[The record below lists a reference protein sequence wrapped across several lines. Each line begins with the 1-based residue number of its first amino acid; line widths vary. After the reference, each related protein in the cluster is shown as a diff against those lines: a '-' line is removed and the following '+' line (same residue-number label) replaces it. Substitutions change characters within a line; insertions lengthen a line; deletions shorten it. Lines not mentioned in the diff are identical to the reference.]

1 MSNAFRVVRYTV
13 FNSYFSF
20 FFGGIIFKRL
30 MTLTLAVSLTAGF
43 SIIGVS
49 EVNASTKVSNI
60 TPTAARL
67 LLSSSNKLAFNVI
80 NNKDFTLETYDSLLP
95 YAGRTLFVVSA
106 KGYTLRDYNV
116 GSAEDRVLTF
126 GNDMYASMINHEYS
140 ASEKVII
147 EELGLDITGNYMKID
162 AKKADPSYSVKAVT
176 KDLRERALDVWPEVD
191 VSFIDKTDLL
201 TLKVTQSKKNGKI
214 SVTQVLDY
222 RDNGVMGQVGSRRV
236 YTIIDKVLIRID
248 QYGYT
253 GEFNSR
259 VLLSLKALDLKPPL
273 GPYLDWYQVIS
284 DPRWV
289 RS

>member
-1 MSNAFRVVRYTV
+1 
-13 FNSYFSF
+13 
-20 FFGGIIFKRL
+20 
-30 MTLTLAVSLTAGF
+30 MTLTLVVSLTAGF

-49 EVNASTKVSNI
+49 GVNASAKVSNI
-60 TPTAARL
+60 TPTAAKAIL
-67 LLSSSNKLAFNVI
+67 VSSNKLALNVI
-80 NNKDFTLETYDSLLP
+80 NSKDFTLETYDSLLP

-106 KGYTLRDYNV
+106 RGYTLRDYNV
-116 GSAEDRVLTF
+116 GSAEERVFTF

-140 ASEKVII
+140 ASEKMII

-162 AKKADPSYSVKAVT
+162 AQKADPSYNVKAVT

-201 TLKVTQSKKNGKI
+201 TLKVAQSKKNGKI

-222 RDNGVMGQVGSRRV
+222 RDNGVKGPVGSR
-236 YTIIDKVLIRID
+236 TIFTIVDKVLVKID
-248 QYGYT
+248 QYEEYGQ
-253 GEFNSR
+253 FKSR
-259 VLLSLKALDLKPPL
+259 VMLSLKALDLKPPL
-273 GPYLDWYQVIS
+273 GPYLDWAQVIS